1 MTNPS
6 KKDTLSPE
14 GIVMLR
20 QGKLIGAAVGLS
32 LLLGS
37 SGLQAAG
44 PDDVHSD
51 NITEIAQAP
60 IHITKDEVADGS
72 DLAFEGDLLIAGSY
86 SGTAIFKIL
95 KKAPYV
101 RQIGMHNCPGGQGD
115 VSVYEDLV
123 FVSLDSPQAQE
134 TIGCTEPSARESA
147 GKEGVRILDISNP
160 RRPKQIQFVE
170 TDCGSHTHVINPSED
185 AVYIYVQ
192 SYPLGV
198 PSATCSPVSHRKV
211 SIVEVP
217 LDAPVKAKVVG
228 TLDVSPEIGCH
239 DVTIF
244 PKKKLAAAACI
255 GETQI
260 WDVSDPAAPTI
271 VSRIV
276 NPSIE
281 IHHGTGI
288 TWDEK
293 YLAIADEFA
302 GSVTGECAGNQMSP
316 IGALWF
322 YDISDPTLPVLAGY
336 YNVPRR
342 GDPEGTDDASYM
354 ACTSHNFNIL
364 PMKDESKYIASVGYR
379 ASGLSVVDFSDPA
392 NPVELAY
399 YQQRTEN
406 QIPDVWSAYWYN
418 GRIYAND
425 NGASRGVS
433 VYELDGTSAKE
444 VRFFRER
451 MNPQVQSDGL

>member
-1 MTNPS
+1 MYRARKS
-6 KKDTLSPE
+6 
-14 GIVMLR
+14 
-20 QGKLIGAAVGLS
+20 AAAIASSAVVLGLFG
-32 LLLGS
+32 GS
-37 SGLQAAG
+37 APAAA
-44 PDDVHSD
+44 PDDLRSD
-51 NITEIAQAP
+51 NIKEIARAP
-60 IHITKDEVADGS
+60 IQISKDEVADGS
-72 DLAFEGDLLIAGSY
+72 DLAFEGDLIVAGSY

-101 RQIGMHNCPGGQGD
+101 KQIGMHNCPGGQGD
-115 VSVYEDLV
+115 VSVYKHLA
-123 FVSLDSPQAQE
+123 FVSLDSPQSSQ
-134 TIGCTEPSARESA
+134 TIGCTEPSAQESA

-160 RRPKQIQFVE
+160 RKPRQVDFVE
-170 TDCGSHTHVINPSED
+170 TDCGSHTHVINPQGNKI
-185 AVYIYVQ
+185 YIYVQ

-198 PSATCSPVSHRKV
+198 PSATCNPVSHRKV

-217 LDAPVKAKVVG
+217 VNAPTKAEVVG
-228 TLDVSPEIGCH
+228 FLDVSPEIGCH

-244 PKKKLAAAACI
+244 PKSDLAAAACI
-255 GETQI
+255 GESQI
-260 WDVSDPAAPTI
+260 WDVSDPAAPVI

-281 IHHGTGI
+281 IHHGTGV

-302 GSVTGECAGNQMSP
+302 GSVTGECAGNQNSP

-336 YNVPRR
+336 YNVPRS
-342 GDPEGTDDASYM
+342 GNPESAEEVGYI

-364 PMKDESKYIASVGYR
+364 PMKEKGRYIASVGYR

-392 NPVELAY
+392 APEEIAY
-399 YQQRTEN
+399 YQQREGG
-406 QIPDVWSAYWYN
+406 IPDVWSAYWYN

-425 NGASRGVS
+425 NGASRGLS
-433 VYELDGTSAKE
+433 VYEMKGTSAKE
-444 VRFFRER
+444 VRYFSKRL
-451 MNPQVQSDGL
+451 NPQVQSDGL